1 MESVTWIPH
10 VLEASH
16 LGNPQCP
23 RRRFW
28 VLMGTVCSSWVHL
41 NVGTSKRSILLP
53 SGDESKA
60 YIRDANSMLSRTSVV
75 IPQSFCK

>member
-23 RRRFW
+23 RRQ
-28 VLMGTVCSSWVHL
+28 VLGADGNCVQQLGALERWHVQTFYPIA
-41 NVGTSKRSILLP
+41 KR
-53 SGDESKA
+53 
-60 YIRDANSMLSRTSVV
+60 R
-75 IPQSFCK
+75 